1 MLGRFDHIRRINF
14 FTAACL
20 LLACALAAT
29 AQEGTATLRG
39 TVLDA
44 NGAAVPGAQVSIANQ
59 ETGLNRRTAT
69 TGEDGE
75 YVFTSLTPGLYRI
88 MVEAAG
94 FKRSL
99 KENVKL
105 DVGEEQEFKVGLEVG
120 GADETVTVSA
130 DEPLIQTTSKEIG
143 GAIGPPEPTHP
154 PFGQPQLHRLR
165 RAAARRRAQHQHLV
179 VRLRLRQRQR
189 ARPAL
194 QQLHARRVE
203 QQ

>member
-69 TGEDGE
+69 TGGDGE
-75 YVFTSLTPGLYRI
+75 DVFTSLTPGLYRI

-105 DVGEEQEFKVGLEVG
+105 DVGEEQEFKVSLEVG

-143 GAIGPPEPTHP
+143 GDNRPPAPAQP
-154 PFGQPQLHRLR
+154 PFVNPHIIGLSRVLP
-165 RAAARRRAQHQHLV
+165 
-179 VRLRLRQRQR
+179 
-189 ARPAL
+189 RPAP
-194 QQLHARRVE
+194 HP
-203 QQ
+203 